1 MMASAPTNNDEFAVR
16 ANATWKFDF
25 LDTVNADPKAG
36 GACLAVIKAYLHFAS
51 KARPQAF
58 CSLPELMLRTG
69 GSRPRV
75 LRAKVTLEKLG
86 YLVPMYVTD
95 EGATMYRLVNARR
108 QLIDDHLRI
117 AREKLA
123 AEKRERKRRLRSG
136 GVQGGG
142 NETILPD
149 FDYFERNDTP
159 VCNETIPNTLDEY
172 PRGIFS
178 EGRDFLTAAIELT
191 GSPCESHLGEQN
203 GEVAGDE
210 AMSRGDD
217 AEEPIPVPDSQNEA
231 QLMMDAICEGR
242 KVHDLVRRRLL
253 SMLNSGILT
262 PRMALNILGPQDV
275 ADRRDQ
281 RSAA

>member
-1 MMASAPTNNDEFAVR
+1 MSASALTNDDEAAAR
-16 ANATWKFDF
+16 ASATWKFDF
-25 LDTVNADPKAG
+25 LDIVNADPKAG

-95 EGATMYRLVNARR
+95 EGATMYRLVNARK

-123 AEKRERKRRLRSG
+123 AEKRERKRRQRTG
-136 GVQGGG
+136 GAQGGG

-178 EGRDFLTAAIELT
+178 EGRDILTANSERT
-191 GSPCESHLGEQN
+191 GITYEKHPREQI
-203 GEVAGDE
+203 GLPEPTSYA
-210 AMSRGDD
+210 AMSREDGSD
-217 AEEPIPVPDSQNEA
+217 EPIPVPGDQDEA
-231 QLMMDAICEGR
+231 RAMMEAICEGR
-242 KVHDLVRRRLL
+242 AVPGVVRRRLL
-253 SMLNSGILT
+253 SMLQGGVLT
-262 PRMALNILGPQDV
+262 PRMASNILAPVED
-275 ADRRDQ
+275 
-281 RSAA
+281 AA

>member
-1 MMASAPTNNDEFAVR
+1 MMASAPTNNDEVAVR

-25 LDTVNADPKAG
+25 LDIVNADPKAG

-95 EGATMYRLVNARR
+95 EGATMYRLVNARK
-108 QLIDDHLRI
+108 QVIDDHMRI

-123 AEKRERKRRLRSG
+123 AEKRERKRRQRTG
-136 GVQGGG
+136 GVQQGG
-142 NETILPD
+142 NETILPEI
-149 FDYFERNDTP
+149 DYFERNDTP
-159 VCNETIPNTLDEY
+159 VCNETIPNSLDEY

-178 EGRDFLTAAIELT
+178 EGRDILTASSEFT
-191 GSPCESHLGEQN
+191 GGTQEKQPREQIDLS
-203 GEVAGDE
+203 ETAGYE
-210 AMSRGDD
+210 EMSRGDD
-217 AEEPIPVPDSQNEA
+217 PDEPIPVPSDQDEA
-231 QLMMDAICEGR
+231 QTMIETICDGR
-242 KVHDLVRRRLL
+242 AVPDIVRRRLQN
-253 SMLNSGILT
+253 MLQAGVLT
-262 PRMALNILGPQDV
+262 PRMASNILAPVED
-275 ADRRDQ
+275 
-281 RSAA
+281 AA

>member
-1 MMASAPTNNDEFAVR
+1 MMASAPTNNDEVAVR

-123 AEKRERKRRLRSG
+123 AEKRDRKRRQRSG
-136 GVQGGG
+136 CVQGGG

-178 EGRDFLTAAIELT
+178 EGRDILTANSEFT
-191 GSPCESHLGEQN
+191 GSTRQKQPREQI
-203 GEVAGDE
+203 GLSETAGYAE
-210 AMSRGDD
+210 MSRGDD
-217 AEEPIPVPDSQNEA
+217 SEEPIPVPSDQDEA
-231 QLMMDAICEGR
+231 QEKMEAICEGR
-242 KVHDLVRRRLL
+242 AVPDIVRRRLL
-253 SMLNSGILT
+253 SMLQAGVLT
-262 PRMALNILGPQDV
+262 PRMASNILAPVED
-275 ADRRDQ
+275 
-281 RSAA
+281 AA

>member
-1 MMASAPTNNDEFAVR
+1 MMAPASANDDEAAAR
-16 ANATWKFDF
+16 ANASWKFDF

-69 GSRPRV
+69 GSRPRA

-95 EGATMYRLVNARR
+95 EGATMYRLVNARK

-123 AEKRERKRRLRSG
+123 AEKRDRKRRQRDG

-172 PRGIFS
+172 PRDIFS
-178 EGRDFLTAAIELT
+178 EGRVILTANSEFT
-191 GSPCESHLGEQN
+191 VSTHENQKREQN
-203 GEVAGDE
+203 GLSETAGYPE
-210 AMSRGDD
+210 MSRGDD
-217 AEEPIPVPDSQNEA
+217 SDEPIPVPSDQDEA
-231 QLMMDAICEGR
+231 QAMMEAICEGR
-242 KVHDLVRRRLL
+242 AVPDVVRRRLL
-253 SMLNSGILT
+253 SMLQAGVLT
-262 PRMALNILGPQDV
+262 PRMASNILGPLED
-275 ADRRDQ
+275 
-281 RSAA
+281 AA

>member
-1 MMASAPTNNDEFAVR
+1 MMASALTSDDEAAVR
-16 ANATWKFDF
+16 GNATWKFDF
-25 LDTVNADPKAG
+25 LDSVNADPKAG

-95 EGATMYRLVNARR
+95 EGATMYRLVNARK

-123 AEKRERKRRLRSG
+123 AEKRDRKRRQRTG
-136 GVQGGG
+136 GVGGGG

-172 PRGIFS
+172 PGGIFS
-178 EGRDFLTAAIELT
+178 EGRDILTPNSKFT
-191 GSPCESHLGEQN
+191 GRARQKQPRVQSGLSETAGYA
-203 GEVAGDE
+203 EV
-210 AMSRGDD
+210 SRADD
-217 AEEPIPVPDSQNEA
+217 SEKPIPVPSDQDEA
-231 QLMMDAICEGR
+231 QEMMEAICEGR
-242 KVHDLVRRRLL
+242 DVPDVVRRRLL
-253 SMLNSGILT
+253 SMLQAGVLT
-262 PRMALNILGPQDV
+262 PRMASNILGPVED
-275 ADRRDQ
+275 
-281 RSAA
+281 AA

>member
-1 MMASAPTNNDEFAVR
+1 MRASALTTDDEAAAR

-25 LDTVNADPKAG
+25 LDIVNADPKAG

-95 EGATMYRLVNARR
+95 EGATMYRLVNARK

-123 AEKRERKRRLRSG
+123 AEKRDRKRRQRSG

-149 FDYFERNDTP
+149 FDHFERNDT
-159 VCNETIPNTLDEY
+159 LDILREMEY
-172 PRGIFS
+172 TNGDGSRNA
-178 EGRDFLTAAIELT
+178 ELDRVVALQRVLCTNLGRLREAAEILDGPKT
-191 GSPCESHLGEQN
+191 W
-203 GEVAGDE
+203 
-210 AMSRGDD
+210 
-217 AEEPIPVPDSQNEA
+217 VPASIA
-231 QLMMDAICEGR
+231 
-242 KVHDLVRRRLL
+242 
-253 SMLNSGILT
+253 
-262 PRMALNILGPQDV
+262 
-275 ADRRDQ
+275 
-281 RSAA
+281 